1 MPKLELQRLVCFH
14 LGDLLSEGLRVTCQ
28 IKSILISNT
37 KKEDFFF
44 LIDKKS
50 YFYSVLEVYCIN

>member
-44 LIDKKS
+44 
-50 YFYSVLEVYCIN
+50 FN

>member
-28 IKSILISNT
+28 IKSILISKT

>member
-28 IKSILISNT
+28 IKSILISKT

-50 YFYSVLEVYCIN
+50 YFYIVLEVYCIN